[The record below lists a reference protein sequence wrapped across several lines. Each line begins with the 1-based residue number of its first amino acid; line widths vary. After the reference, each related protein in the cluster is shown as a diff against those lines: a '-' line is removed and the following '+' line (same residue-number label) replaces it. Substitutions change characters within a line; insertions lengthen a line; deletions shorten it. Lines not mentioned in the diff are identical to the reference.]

1 MEVPNAVVLV
11 ESLYTFK
18 LRLVAAA
25 LEIVVDKL
33 MFIAADQILLHLVGD
48 YIIQSDWMAGEKTKK
63 SVAAMAHA
71 VTYTL
76 PFLFL
81 TRSPL
86 ALAFICLTHFVID
99 HWRLAR
105 YVCWIKNFVGPRR
118 TLSDEEF
125 VFWNGRVFSGG
136 EHKPGDTVWSDG
148 KPYIVLEPVAED
160 DSLKTRPYQQWWHP
174 WSECVGTGYHKDR
187 PAWLAV
193 WLMIITDNIMHL
205 ILNGVALRYLV

>member
-1 MEVPNAVVLV
+1 
-11 ESLYTFK
+11 
-18 LRLVAAA
+18 
-25 LEIVVDKL
+25 

-105 YVCWIKNFVGPRR
+105 YVCWIKNIPSPKEYR
-118 TLSDEEF
+118 
-125 VFWNGRVFSGG
+125 
-136 EHKPGDTVWSDG
+136 
-148 KPYIVLEPVAED
+148 Y
-160 DSLKTRPYQQWWHP
+160 P
-174 WSECVGTGYHKDR
+174 WSECSGTGYHKDR

-193 WLMIITDNIMHL
+193 WLMIVADNTMHL
-205 ILNGVALRYLV
+205 ALNGVALKWLV